1 MKKENHNEEIRATR
15 VGGFGGSDAQLLLDI
30 AACLQGGRPLTTT
43 QKRRIRIAKGIDS
56 PRPDFTTEAIESGR
70 AFEDEVASC
79 LYRDPGPDY
88 VWDRETF
95 LVGTEVHP
103 QNFAVF
109 AHADFCDVKSMSVKE
124 VKWTRVFRLS
134 NLLEKY
140 AAQLQWYYL
149 CGAKSVSLI
158 YRCEVG
164 ATIQGCV
171 DIPRDDT
178 MQLALKEAV
187 QVVDANWSKMDLDIK
202 EVRENELPPSVR
214 VSVEELI
221 NATRKKREIERKI
234 EILKET
240 ISVYFIETTS
250 RRILGDSWSLSYK
263 DANEKLVFDEKS
275 LAASYPDLYASFL
288 VKLSKNKA
296 SINVNLK

>member
-30 AACLQGGRPLTTT
+30 AAVLREHGPLTLT
-43 QKRRIRIAKGIDS
+43 QKRRLRVAKGLDAPAMNFSTTDIDV
-56 PRPDFTTEAIESGR
+56 GR
-70 AFEDEVASC
+70 AFEDEVAAR
-79 LYRDPGPDY
+79 LKDNPQGLQ
-88 VWDRETF
+88 WTREAF
-95 LVGTEVHP
+95 LTRAEVFP
-103 QNFAVF
+103 RNFAVF
-109 AHADFCDVKSMSVKE
+109 AHADFCDIPSMSVKE
-124 VKWTRVFRLS
+124 VKWTRVLTMTG
-134 NLLEKY
+134 LIDKY

-149 CGAKSVSLI
+149 LGANSVSLV
-158 YRCEVG
+158 YHCENHG
-164 ATIQGCV
+164 EPLQGCI
-171 DIPRDDT
+171 DIPRDNKKI
-178 MQLALKEAV
+178 QSLKDAV
-187 QVVDANWSKMDLDIK
+187 RLIDENWNVMDLDIK

-263 DANEKLVFDEKS
+263 DANEKLVFDEKN